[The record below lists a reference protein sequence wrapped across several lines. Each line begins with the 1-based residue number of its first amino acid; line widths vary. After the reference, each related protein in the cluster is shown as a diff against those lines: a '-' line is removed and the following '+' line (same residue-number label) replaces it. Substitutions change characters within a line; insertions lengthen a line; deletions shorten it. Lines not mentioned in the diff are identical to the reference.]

1 MYQKLWSHD
10 VLFLRYGAR
19 WTDKKSDQGLI
30 LRKKVGIGS
39 AEGTQIIWALNMHK
53 EVAWGGGGG
62 EVLENTLQVYG
73 KVKVFT
79 GGISIMCFVFFRY
92 QLSENELSRHSIIR
106 TALKVQFSVIQMTHS
121 QSISSK
127 VFKIKKLFFYSFY
140 ILKLSMLLS
149 ISSGSNF
156 LSIL

>member
-1 MYQKLWSHD
+1 
-10 VLFLRYGAR
+10 
-19 WTDKKSDQGLI
+19 
-30 LRKKVGIGS
+30 
-39 AEGTQIIWALNMHK
+39 MHK

-92 QLSENELSRHSIIR
+92 QLSENELS
-106 TALKVQFSVIQMTHS
+106 LKVQFSVIQMTHS

-140 ILKLSMLLS
+140 IFKLSMLLS